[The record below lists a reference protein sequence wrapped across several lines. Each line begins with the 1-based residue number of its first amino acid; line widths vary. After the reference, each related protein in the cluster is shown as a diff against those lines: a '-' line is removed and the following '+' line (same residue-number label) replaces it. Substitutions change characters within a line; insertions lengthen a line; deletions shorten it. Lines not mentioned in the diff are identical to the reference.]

1 MIFKMKKGI
10 NMGAVV
16 LSPVFWIMVII
27 GCLMLWFTASI
38 IFNIVGDFV
47 LMIYNKIK
55 RTIEGSE
62 EDEKDDE
69 EK

>member
-1 MIFKMKKGI
+1 
-10 NMGAVV
+10 MGAVV

-55 RTIEGSE
+55 RTIEGTE
-62 EDEKDDE
+62 EDKKDNE